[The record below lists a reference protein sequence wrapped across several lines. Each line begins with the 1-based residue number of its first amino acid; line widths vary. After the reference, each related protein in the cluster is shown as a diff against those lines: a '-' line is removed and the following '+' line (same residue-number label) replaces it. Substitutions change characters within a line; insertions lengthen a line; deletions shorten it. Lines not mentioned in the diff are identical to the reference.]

1 MQEAFHQNRVS
12 GLSYALLTSANQK
25 DSNGCKKVQTGP
37 KCCTVE
43 IPEKQLYRTLLDVT
57 HYKTRGLRLMDYED
71 TDIVVDEQFTRF
83 ADIYRPY
90 LKDIE
95 PFKDY
100 MKLVV
105 PEPA

>member
-25 DSNGCKKVQTGP
+25 DSNGCKKAQTGP

-90 LKDIE
+90 LKDVE

-100 MKLVV
+100 IKLVV